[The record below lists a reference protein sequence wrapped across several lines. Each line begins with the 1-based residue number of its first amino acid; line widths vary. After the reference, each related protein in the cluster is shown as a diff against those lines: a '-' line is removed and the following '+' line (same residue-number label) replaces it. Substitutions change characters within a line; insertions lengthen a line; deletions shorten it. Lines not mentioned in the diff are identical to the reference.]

1 MLLLRSSPAVG
12 LFLLADSG
20 SDILQMASGD
30 LDCKLLCE
38 KEEEARSASAMP
50 GASPALENAAYGDS
64 SSVGV
69 AKAASQLET
78 GEELR
83 TTEDRRKGSA
93 SGGKACS

>member
-50 GASPALENAAYGDS
+50 GTVLSGSRATSKQASKPLSGTYKLG
-64 SSVGV
+64 
-69 AKAASQLET
+69 KP
-78 GEELR
+78 GE
-83 TTEDRRKGSA
+83 RKITIYYN
-93 SGGKACS
+93 KP